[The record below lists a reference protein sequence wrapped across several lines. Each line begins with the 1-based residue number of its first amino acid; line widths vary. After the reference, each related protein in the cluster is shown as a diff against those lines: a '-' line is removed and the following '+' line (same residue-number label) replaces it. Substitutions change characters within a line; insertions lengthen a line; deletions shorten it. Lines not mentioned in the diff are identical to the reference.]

1 MKLRL
6 LIVDDHRIFREALR
20 GMLEAN
26 PDLEVVG
33 EAGDSA
39 QALRLVDE
47 LAPDIVCMDIG
58 MSNIN
63 GIETT
68 RRMTAVHPEVRV
80 IALSTY
86 ADRVY
91 VNDMMNAGAVG
102 YVAKSARGKELL
114 DAISAVARGQH
125 YVCPTISRAI
135 TWSEPLTRQRNAHGM
150 LGPREREVLR
160 LVAQGLSSPQI
171 GARLDIATGTVD
183 VHRRNIMR
191 KLDLHNAA
199 ELTRYALTTGL
210 IAD

>member
-20 GMLEAN
+20 GMLEAS

-33 EAGDSA
+33 EAGDGA

-58 MSNIN
+58 MADVN

-68 RRMTAVHPEVRV
+68 RRIIVAHPSVRV

-86 ADRVY
+86 VDRVY
-91 VNDMMNAGAVG
+91 VNDMMNAGAVA

-114 DAISAVARGQH
+114 DAIAAVARGQH
-125 YVCPTISRAI
+125 YVCPTISRSI
-135 TWSEPLTRQRNAHGM
+135 SRSEPLTQRGSARGL

-171 GARLDIATGTVD
+171 AARLDIATGTVD
-183 VHRRNIMR
+183 VHRRNLMR

-210 IAD
+210 LAD